1 MSRVRGK
8 VGCAMDQ
15 KKSKGSKDIQV
26 LFTSLSVLG
35 AGREQK
41 EARITPS
48 SILENDYQALGLFVG
63 EEEGRKMRE
72 KKRKRRGERC
82 GEGWER
88 EMRVGLQVGE
98 NDSEALISHSVKEA
112 IIKTSSS
119 FEKRHKT
126 RNLSLFLL
134 LS

>member
-1 MSRVRGK
+1 MILISVPSTFPKAPEQFPVSRVRGK

-48 SILENDYQALGLFVG
+48 SILENDHQALGLFVG
-63 EEEGRKMRE
+63 EEEGRKMKE
-72 KKRKRRGERC
+72 KKRKR
-82 GEGWER
+82 GEGNIVGKDER
-88 EMRVGLQVGE
+88 E
-98 NDSEALISHSVKEA
+98 K
-112 IIKTSSS
+112 
-119 FEKRHKT
+119 
-126 RNLSLFLL
+126 
-134 LS
+134 